1 MEFQT
6 EALPS
11 RGVTPSNRTEWY
23 ILLGRGDDMPELVIR
38 EEQVR
43 VLHNAQLC
51 RWICDYLQEAYPGPA
66 DRLGPATL
74 TALVTGAV
82 REARGHALQ
91 DGSDIRKYVHV
102 VFLLGPRLAD
112 NFPWACKIL
121 ASRHYH
127 NSRARLRALED
138 AAIRHLEKKAGAGKE
153 K

>member
-1 MEFQT
+1 M
-6 EALPS
+6 
-11 RGVTPSNRTEWY
+11 TPSNRGEWY
-23 ILLGRGDDMPELVIR
+23 ILLGRGGDMPVLVIR
-38 EEQVR
+38 EEQIR

-51 RWICDYLQEAYPGPA
+51 RWICDYLREAYPGPT

-74 TALVTGAV
+74 TELVTGAV

-91 DGSDIRKYVHV
+91 DSSDIRKYAHV
-102 VFLLGPRLAD
+102 VFLLGQRLAD

-121 ASRHYH
+121 ASRDYH

-138 AAIRHLEKKAGAGKE
+138 AAIRHLEKAGVGKE